1 MQGVSRLSS
10 NSQPNPNSSMFER
23 AFWAT
28 IFLLIGSTLFLLLGS
43 SFLSHDGLSTV
54 LYGAGT
60 EPEQAPRTYE
70 IQSEMLRRAIPRASQ
85 MTVEQME
92 QPVDAMLD
100 RVFAPVYSGIPA
112 YTDFHYTVLG
122 EYTEL
127 VGAVLVNSTSSIES
141 MMFDG
146 FGERMNTEL
155 IDIDSR
161 FNNAFSRNLLAVA
174 QESLPP
180 GVEISHLGPISS
192 TIIEDISGRAM
203 YTVPLASISSL
214 GGASLAKLAT
224 QKIAAQLSAK
234 LLVKSGIKATAK
246 GASVMAGGSSGALI
260 GSAVGPIGSIVGGVV
275 GAVATWLAVDKV
287 IIEIDEYYN
296 RPEFESDLKAAI
308 DLNRAELRANIL
320 AGFAAK
326 KEEIDSFTIR
336 DL

>member
-1 MQGVSRLSS
+1 MSS
-10 NSQPNPNSSMFER
+10 NSQPKPKATMGER
-23 AFWAT
+23 AFWGT
-28 IFLLIGSTLFLLLGS
+28 IYFLIGGTLFLLLA
-43 SFLSHDGLSTV
+43 SFLSSGDGRSQV
-54 LYGAGT
+54 QYGSDGQ
-60 EPEQAPRTYE
+60 PEQAPRVYE
-70 IQSEMLRRAIPRASQ
+70 IQSEVLRRAIPRASQ
-85 MTVEQME
+85 MTLDQME

-100 RVFAPVYSGIPA
+100 RVFAPIYSGIPA

-127 VGAVLVNSTSSIES
+127 VGAVLVNSTISIES

-146 FGERMNTEL
+146 FGERMNAEL
-155 IDIDSR
+155 TDIDSR

-192 TIIEDISGRAM
+192 TIIDDISGRAM

-246 GASVMAGGSSGALI
+246 GASIMAGGGSGALI
-260 GSAVGPIGSIVGGVV
+260 GSAGGPIGSIVGGVV
-275 GAVATWLAVDKV
+275 GAVATWLTVDKV

-320 AGFAAK
+320 TGFAAK
-326 KEEIDSFTIR
+326 KQEIDSFTIR

>member
-1 MQGVSRLSS
+1 MSS
-10 NSQPNPNSSMFER
+10 NSQPKPKATMGER
-23 AFWAT
+23 AFWGT
-28 IFLLIGSTLFLLLGS
+28 IYFLIGGTLFLLLASFTSSGDGRSQVQYGS
-43 SFLSHDGLSTV
+43 DGQP
-54 LYGAGT
+54 G
-60 EPEQAPRTYE
+60 QAPRVYE
-70 IQSEMLRRAIPRASQ
+70 IQSEVLRRAIPRASQ
-85 MTVEQME
+85 MTLEQME

-100 RVFAPVYSGIPA
+100 RVFAPIYSGIPA

-146 FGERMNTEL
+146 FGERMNAEL
-155 IDIDSR
+155 TDIDSR

-192 TIIEDISGRAM
+192 TIIDDISGRAM

-246 GASVMAGGSSGALI
+246 GASIMAGGGSGALI
-260 GSAVGPIGSIVGGVV
+260 GSAGGPIGSIVGGVV
-275 GAVATWLAVDKV
+275 GAVATWLTVDKV

-308 DLNRAELRANIL
+308 DENRAELRASIL
-320 AGFAAK
+320 AGFATK
-326 KEEIDSFTIR
+326 KQGIDSFTIR